1 MVRHLEK
8 RNERRET
15 QKKLSQKRRKKK
27 KLRRFF
33 LLLIFLL
40 LVGSAYTYYQYNK
53 GLSEADGL
61 FGKDGNIEFNGQSA
75 DVDKMN
81 VLLLG
86 IDSHGDKYSRSD
98 TIMIAHYD
106 KKHNQPKL
114 VSLMRDSYVDI
125 PGHGKNKLNAAYAFG
140 GPELLR
146 KTIKENF
153 DIDVNYYAIVDFK
166 GFPKVADTIA
176 PEGITVTVPH
186 EMSSGIGMT
195 LKPGKQTLHGDKLLG
210 YVRFRHDSQSDF
222 GRVKRQQEVIG
233 KLMDEALQVKTL
245 AKAPKLWGVIDP
257 YVDTNIPPK
266 TFIVIGKD
274 FLVGNQPDLKSLRL
288 PVEGSYSNE
297 RVSGIGAVLSIDLE
311 ENKQALQSFLN

>member
-1 MVRHLEK
+1 MVRHLKERTERKQHK
-8 RNERRET
+8 R
-15 QKKLSQKRRKKK
+15 KKQRKKK
-27 KLRRFF
+27 RFRKLLLFF
-33 LLLIFLL
+33 LI
-40 LVGSAYTYYQYNK
+40 LVIAAGAYVYYQYQQ
-53 GLSEADGL
+53 GLAEADGA
-61 FGKDGNIEFNGQSA
+61 FGKDGQFDFNGASA
-75 DVDKMN
+75 NLDSMN

-86 IDSHGDKYSRSD
+86 IDSRGEEHSRAD

-106 KKHNQPKL
+106 KDSNQPKI

-125 PGHGKNKLNAAYAFG
+125 PGHGKNKLNSAYAFG
-140 GPELLR
+140 GPELMR

-153 DIDVNYYAIVDFK
+153 GVDVNYYAVVDFK
-166 GFPKVADTIA
+166 GFSKVADTIA

>member
-1 MVRHLEK
+1 
-8 RNERRET
+8 
-15 QKKLSQKRRKKK
+15 
-27 KLRRFF
+27 
-33 LLLIFLL
+33 
-40 LVGSAYTYYQYNK
+40 
-53 GLSEADGL
+53 
-61 FGKDGNIEFNGQSA
+61 
-75 DVDKMN
+75 
-81 VLLLG
+81 
-86 IDSHGDKYSRSD
+86 
-98 TIMIAHYD
+98 
-106 KKHNQPKL
+106 
-114 VSLMRDSYVDI
+114 MRDSYVDI
-125 PGHGKNKLNAAYAFG
+125 PGHGKNKLNSAYAFG
-140 GPELLR
+140 GPELMR

-153 DIDVNYYAIVDFK
+153 GIDVNYYAVVDFK
-166 GFPKVADTIA
+166 GFSKVADTIA

-297 RVSGIGAVLSIDLE
+297 RISGIGAVLSIDLE